1 MSDGLVS
8 GGCVA
13 PAVLLPPS
21 ESSRDSVISSS
32 QG

>member
-13 PAVLLPPS
+13 PAVLLSPS
-21 ESSRDSVISSS
+21 DTTRDSVISSS